1 MQQKKYIL
9 SDRPVYRQIAEQ
21 ITADILSCK
30 LRPGQQLQP
39 IRQLSIQ
46 YHVNPNTVQH
56 AVDDLKQKRLLAKQS
71 HGLFVTSDNNLISQ
85 LKQQQCDKLAET
97 FFQKMTVL
105 GYSKTEVR
113 QMIQRQ
119 VMMRSANRMGC
130 SSV

>member
-56 AVDDLKQKRLLAKQS
+56 AVDDLKQR

-85 LKQQQCDKLAET
+85 LKQQQYDKLAET

-119 VMMRSANRMGC
+119 VMMRSANRIGC